1 MHPFLEIIHVDPDQS
16 LGTGWHM
23 RGDVDILAAP
33 LDQRL
38 GDVRLATDFDHL
50 GDGPNEPY
58 DLVVVV
64 ERALVVLIA
73 AYMARHVETRIAS
86 FRKTLRSPPV

>member
-1 MHPFLEIIHVDPDQS
+1 
-16 LGTGWHM
+16 M

-64 ERALVVLIA
+64 ERALAPI
-73 AYMARHVETRIAS
+73 RKNNRGISGVERLRTPVTGSAT
-86 FRKTLRSPPV
+86 TLKVSC

>member
-1 MHPFLEIIHVDPDQS
+1 
-16 LGTGWHM
+16 M
-23 RGDVDILAAP
+23 RVDVDILAAP

-38 GDVRLATDFDHL
+38 GNVPLATDFDYL